1 MSCNSVHSRSS
12 LLIPSFLHFVSLST
26 ILSENQSI
34 FFKMTTHREAN
45 FLILFLLHF
54 VSSFSCSTRF
64 CSLPAFHSKSYSK
77 KNIILTTLNVIFQLT
92 KPSSFLFLFDATNFH
107 CFYVLCLST
116 FLPRFSFAIAFHDF
130 SFLFTLL
137 LPPSGA
143 RIFFFP
149 LYFTLLSFPFQKILV
164 FPPIFFLSALA
175 HSYCNSRMTQGSLQH
190 IQLTY
195 RVNIATAVT
204 LLQLLRFVQY
214 LPYVYV
220 FDK

>member
-64 CSLPAFHSKSYSK
+64 CSLPAFYSKSYSK
-77 KNIILTTLNVIFQLT
+77 RNIILTTLNVIFQLT

-116 FLPRFSFAIAFHDF
+116 FLPRFSFAIAFLDTIFLSSLLSFFLPPAHVYF
-130 SFLFTLL
+130 SFPFILPSFLFLSKKSL
-137 LPPSGA
+137 FSLP
-143 RIFFFP
+143 F
-149 LYFTLLSFPFQKILV
+149 SF
-164 FPPIFFLSALA
+164 S
-175 HSYCNSRMTQGSLQH
+175 
-190 IQLTY
+190 QL
-195 RVNIATAVT
+195 
-204 LLQLLRFVQY
+204 
-214 LPYVYV
+214 
-220 FDK
+220 